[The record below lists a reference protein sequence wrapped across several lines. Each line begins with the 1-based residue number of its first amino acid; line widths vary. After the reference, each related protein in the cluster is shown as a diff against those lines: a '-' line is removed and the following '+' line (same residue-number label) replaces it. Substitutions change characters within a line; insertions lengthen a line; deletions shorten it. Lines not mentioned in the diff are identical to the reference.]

1 VTNWDNVISVSVA
14 LLVRSPDEY
23 GTERDTGS
31 YVLLD
36 KTFTAP
42 SDRHV
47 RQVFVST
54 ATLRNRAT

>member
-1 VTNWDNVISVSVA
+1 

-23 GTERDTGS
+23 GTERGTGS